1 MERAMYEPRYIS
13 RDQPAMQSGSGTDRL
28 ASSSN
33 TFSRSPVLNS
43 FSDRGDGLD
52 QTAEG
57 VVSEPSTVGRADQIS
72 HIGVGHGSSIGLDTS
87 RESAH
92 LAPMDLSKIDKRK
105 MKRFRLTHNQTRYLM
120 SEFARQAH
128 PDAAHRE
135 RLSREIP
142 GLSPRQV
149 QVWFQNRRA
158 KLKRMSSDDRDRMM
172 RSRALPDEFPLL
184 QTLHSYGSSKL
195 TEAQTS
201 PVETYPSKPSDM
213 KPLGYQTIQRH
224 VAPDVA
230 GGGTPHNPTY
240 ASLPFSSPRP
250 LVGLP
255 SPISAVSGERSS
267 FPFLSTPI
275 GPKQTRGNPFSS
287 PPSREGFRTQ
297 HQQIS
302 QQASIP
308 RTFSDLAN
316 LPESQPHTY
325 SPPALN
331 SEGFAHEPKGFFLQ
345 NPADGFPR
353 NSSNGQVSQAS
364 YITSASASTSQP
376 YPSPHKPDF
385 SPPLNLIPYKY
396 QMPMTPHT
404 AGTSSFSEQALQ
416 PSPEM
421 MTLPQQ
427 LSAPPEATTFSTSYL
442 TSTTSNPSYSPQDTF
457 LSPKS
462 PSSKATSFGRWYGH
476 RSRRSCSHPPD
487 LVHAPTTTVS

>member
-1 MERAMYEPRYIS
+1 MERTMYEPRFFS
-13 RDQPAMQSGSGTDRL
+13 RDQPAVQPGASTDKMTGN
-28 ASSSN
+28 SV
-33 TFSRSPVLNS
+33 FSRSPALNS
-43 FSDRGDGLD
+43 FSDRGDGVD
-52 QTAEG
+52 QSAEG
-57 VVSEPSTVGRADQIS
+57 NVSEASTVSRADDLS
-72 HIGVGHGSSIGLDTS
+72 YMSAGHNASIGLDAS

-195 TEAQTS
+195 TEAQLS
-201 PVETYPSKPSDM
+201 PVDTYTGKPSDM
-213 KPLGYQTIQRH
+213 KPIGYQTIQRH
-224 VAPDVA
+224 VPPDA
-230 GGGTPHNPTY
+230 GSGSATHNPAY
-240 ASLPFSSPRP
+240 ALPFSPPRP
-250 LVGLP
+250 MVGLP

-297 HQQIS
+297 HQHIS
-302 QQASIP
+302 QQASVP

-316 LPESQPHTY
+316 LSEGQPQAY
-325 SPPALN
+325 SPPALS
-331 SEGFAHEPKGFFLQ
+331 SEGFTHEPKGFFLHNQ
-345 NPADGFPR
+345 ADGFSR
-353 NSSNGQVSQAS
+353 NSSNGQVNQAS
-364 YITSASASTSQP
+364 YITSASA
-376 YPSPHKPDF
+376 
-385 SPPLNLIPYKY
+385 
-396 QMPMTPHT
+396 
-404 AGTSSFSEQALQ
+404 
-416 PSPEM
+416 
-421 MTLPQQ
+421 
-427 LSAPPEATTFSTSYL
+427 LSV
-442 TSTTSNPSYSPQDTF
+442 SPQTRF
-457 LSPKS
+457 Q
-462 PSSKATSFGRWYGH
+462 SSAE
-476 RSRRSCSHPPD
+476 SHP
-487 LVHAPTTTVS
+487 L

>member
-1 MERAMYEPRYIS
+1 MAMERAIYESRFIS
-13 RDQPAMQSGSGTDRL
+13 RDQSTMQPGPGVATDRI
-28 ASSSN
+28 AGGN
-33 TFSRSPVLNS
+33 VFSRSPVLNS
-43 FSDRGDGLD
+43 FSDRGDGVD
-52 QTAEG
+52 QVAEG
-57 VVSEPSTVGRADQIS
+57 IASEPLTASRGDHTA
-72 HIGVGHGSSIGLDTS
+72 HLSSINLDAP
-87 RESAH
+87 RESVH

-184 QTLHSYGSSKL
+184 QTLHSYGSSKF
-195 TEAQTS
+195 TETQS
-201 PVETYPSKPSDM
+201 SPSDI
-213 KPLGYQTIQRH
+213 KPVGYQAVQRH

-230 GGGTPHNPTY
+230 GSAPHNSAY

-250 LVGLP
+250 MVGLP
-255 SPISAVSGERSS
+255 SPISAVGGERSS

-287 PPSREGFRTQ
+287 PPSREGFRAQ

-302 QQASIP
+302 QQGSVP
-308 RTFSDLAN
+308 RTFSDIAN
-316 LPESQPHTY
+316 LSDGPSQSY

-331 SEGFAHEPKGFFLQ
+331 SEGFTHESKGFFLQ
-345 NPADGFPR
+345 GQTDGFPR
-353 NSSNGQVSQAS
+353 NPSNSQVGQAS
-364 YITSASASTSQP
+364 YITTASASTSQP

-416 PSPEM
+416 ASPEM
-421 MTLPQQ
+421 INLPQQ

-442 TSTTSNPSYSPQDTF
+442 TSATSNPSYSPNDTF

-462 PSSKATSFGRWYGH
+462 PSLKATSFGRWYGH

>member
-1 MERAMYEPRYIS
+1 MERTMYDSRFMPRE
-13 RDQPAMQSGSGTDRL
+13 QPSIQSGANNDRVTGSG
-28 ASSSN
+28 A
-33 TFSRSPVLNS
+33 FSRSPVLIP
-43 FSDRGDGLD
+43 FSDRGDGAD
-52 QTAEG
+52 QIADG
-57 VVSEPSTVGRADQIS
+57 SISEPSTVGRADHAS
-72 HIGVGHGSSIGLDTS
+72 HISAGHNTGLSLDAT

-195 TEAQTS
+195 TEAQSS
-201 PVETYPSKPSDM
+201 PVDNYSGKPSDI
-213 KPLGYQTIQRH
+213 KPLGYQPIQRH
-224 VAPDVA
+224 ISSDVA
-230 GGGTPHNPTY
+230 GGNAPHGSPY
-240 ASLPFSSPRP
+240 GPLPFSSPRP
-250 LVGLP
+250 MVGLP
-255 SPISAVSGERSS
+255 SPISAVNGERHS

-297 HQQIS
+297 HQIS
-302 QQASIP
+302 QQANVP
-308 RTFSDLAN
+308 RTFSDMGN
-316 LPESQPHTY
+316 LSEGQPQAY

-331 SEGFAHEPKGFFLQ
+331 SEGFAHSPKGFFLQ
-345 NPADGFPR
+345 NQTDGFSR
-353 NSSNGQVSQAS
+353 NSSSNQVGQAS
-364 YITSASASTSQP
+364 YITTTSASSSQP

-404 AGTSSFSEQALQ
+404 AGTTSFSEQALQ
-416 PSPEM
+416 ASPEM
-421 MTLPQQ
+421 MSLPQQ

-442 TSTTSNPSYSPQDTF
+442 TSATSNPSYSPHDSF